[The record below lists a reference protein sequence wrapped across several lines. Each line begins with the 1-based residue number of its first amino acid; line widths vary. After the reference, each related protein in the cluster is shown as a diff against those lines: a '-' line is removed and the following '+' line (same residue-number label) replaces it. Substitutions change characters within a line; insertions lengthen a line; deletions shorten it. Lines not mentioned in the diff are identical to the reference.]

1 MLRYL
6 AFFIL
11 TDDNITHAN
20 PGGNMIYIDD
30 QTFYGSDNNAL
41 SFQPIAAG
49 FNLTSDELHRPQ
61 IILWDKRCFGTISH
75 F

>member
-1 MLRYL
+1 
-6 AFFIL
+6 
-11 TDDNITHAN
+11 
-20 PGGNMIYIDD
+20 MIYIDD
-30 QTFYGSDNNAL
+30 QTFYGSDDNDL

-49 FNLTSDELHRPQ
+49 FNLTDDEHHRPQ